1 MVNRQRWTTVLLT
14 LVMVAV
20 AWSPMLASPAKM
32 SVMEADD
39 LKAHHT
45 EKLVDNFATS
55 NGFTHTNLT
64 HSSVSGLTELE
75 RPPVSWTATSGT
87 GLTQMRTGACSAYL
101 PATNEVFLIGG
112 RIDVDPSQTGDE
124 ANTKTVEI
132 FDVVNKTWMP
142 AAEQLQETQ
151 QYHKCTVVGD
161 TIYAIGDHHPF
172 SSPAVQATGVVQVYD
187 ANDGNW
193 SYGTS
198 MPGNQSVGL
207 AGVASLNGLVY
218 VAGGVSAADR
228 SGSTDRMLRYDPV
241 NDSWTEMTSMNNR
254 RHSFELVAF
263 RGKLIAYGGV
273 AVFFDPIANT
283 TVEEETN
290 LTEAYDPITDSW
302 TQLPNATHKFSAY
315 ASAVFNDEIIIHGGY
330 ESSGWSGSANDKTYG
345 YDPFTNTWN
354 TYATLP
360 IGLYD
365 STLALANNTL
375 VYASGDM
382 SNTRFSTW
390 SIQYLAEN
398 EYHVNPGSHEGLLT
412 SSIYDLRPSN
422 EGAASLLWLRFS
434 AVEPSGTDLG
444 LQYRTADSMQNI
456 ASAAWLPTTVP
467 VNTYLEPGNQ
477 SLTDVLENTPFLQ
490 YRVKYSTTRVMEWV
504 TPKLVNVSIGADSV
518 AFETSP
524 PTTMQPT
531 SAPVSVRTHHHATT
545 QDGTYV
551 LALHPT
557 DASGSFDAGS
567 DWLTL
572 TWDTATASMTIDD
585 PSSLLFNQ
593 QASATVEPTTD
604 EGQTVN
610 WTFSLGGTLPTD
622 HLKFMTSTHAER
634 NASYVHDGITSIDRS
649 VSVVLQNVTADVSSQ
664 GDETVE
670 TGEVLPGNAA
680 LNLTIDHRFTNSG
693 LRLLGGTIQ
702 CRIHMDLHRFDNDVF
717 GERIWSN
724 QSSEWFN
731 LPAGQVEHAL
741 LNAPESLSGELYL
754 WIEARTSEDWD
765 LVVDSTPLEFV
776 LNGEGP
782 TLLDVSPD
790 LDEYT
795 NKEVYRTVSFL
806 FQDVGGFTNE
816 TLSAYSWLEARD
828 DGTNGGLADGIPQR
842 VEYQPSLFYTHQ
854 SGNLWTVNIT
864 VNDTVNSDHQWGRVL
879 LEGTDLAGFSVPSTT
894 AEEGHARWE
903 SRTPTKGELL
913 SIEPTIN
920 LLSDTMMR
928 FEPSQT
934 IGWRVS
940 ITDANGLSDLTELR
954 LEVGNDDRLGV
965 KYTTVDGTCA
975 SLDERLLLLPSG
987 CEVTQEAGILTV
999 AFTATVQWSLTM
1011 SGLAAGE
1018 IDVII
1023 RDYDGTQRES
1033 LTEAWVLERE
1043 MNIDVNALR
1052 DTSGGVQQNIVAGAV
1067 LMGGDGIDLTASVS
1081 HRTSATPYSG
1091 DLRLRWDGL
1100 LQGEPWRGGETVT
1113 LVDGVLSTSIPTP
1126 EQSGLVQDMTLM
1138 LWDPLETELL
1148 SVYEMPVFQ
1157 LDFDAPE
1164 LLPSAITDT
1173 ISRYKLEQVEIGV
1186 NIAEGQAWSS
1196 ELMLTCQ
1203 IRSLAQSW
1211 EPVSLVRNSTT
1222 VFDGKTM
1229 FSFMFDFSELGDP
1242 SKLSEQADLNCW
1254 AEGADD
1260 SGWNLVSSTG
1270 NSELDPWLEAPLN
1283 NIGPDLALESVE
1295 LTGEFEAGE
1304 KIRLSFFV
1312 VNGGEQLPTPF
1323 NATIELVQGEERT
1336 LVGRSVFYS
1345 MDANTAKS
1353 VKRSFTAPEGDWTLE
1368 ITVDK
1373 EGLVWEI
1380 DETNNVWST
1389 DVAGSSGGFGAVAM
1403 TLSGVGLLALLGVG
1417 VLLRRRAPAGM
1428 EEKVVAALEATG
1440 QVASDPAPSERSGQ
1454 PPAPTATA
1462 TAQPPA
1468 KKRGPPGGK
1477 IASSPVNTPTRGP
1490 PRGPPKA
1497 AKNSAATP
1505 TPTPQEMA
1513 AQHMAALG
1521 VPAGTAVAEERV
1533 TDYSQLPGGGD
1544 YEYTA
1549 EATYYVGETCGRWR
1563 LNEDKSFTKLPDES

>member
-1 MVNRQRWTTVLLT
+1 MVNHQRWTTVLVT

-20 AWSPMLASPAKM
+20 SWSPLLVPEDTFLAQETTTAPQ
-32 SVMEADD
+32 
-39 LKAHHT
+39 HT
-45 EKLVDNFATS
+45 EEYVDQFATS
-55 NGFTHTNLT
+55 NGFSHTNLT
-64 HSSVSGLTELE
+64 QSASSGLTELK
-75 RPPVSWTATSGT
+75 RPPVSWTATSGI

-101 PATNEVFLIGG
+101 PATEEVFLIGG

-132 FDVVNKTWMP
+132 FDVVNKTWTP
-142 AAEQLQETQ
+142 AVEQLQETQ

-161 TIYAIGDHHPF
+161 TIYAIGDHHPY
-172 SSPAVQATGVVQVYD
+172 SSPATQATGLVQVYD
-187 ANDGNW
+187 ATDGNW

-218 VAGGVSAADR
+218 VAGGVSAKDR
-228 SGSTDRMLRYDPV
+228 SDSTDRLLRYDPV
-241 NDSWTEMTSMNNR
+241 NDSWTQMANMNNQ

-283 TVEEETN
+283 TVEKETN

-315 ASAVFNDEIIIHGGY
+315 AAAVFNDEIIIHGGY
-330 ESSGWSGSANDKTYG
+330 ETSGWSGSSNDKTYG
-345 YDPFTNTWN
+345 YDPFINHWN

-365 STLALANNTL
+365 STLALANDTL
-375 VYASGDM
+375 VYASGDT
-382 SNTRFSTW
+382 SYTRFSTW

-398 EYHVNPGSHEGLLT
+398 EYHVNPTSHHGLLT
-412 SSIYDLRPSN
+412 SSIYDLRPST

-434 AVEPSGTDLG
+434 AIEPSGTDLG
-444 LQYRTADSMQNI
+444 LQYRTADTMQNM

-467 VNTYLEPGNQ
+467 VSTYLEPGNQ
-477 SLTDVLENTPFLQ
+477 SLVNVPEDASFLQ
-490 YRVKYSTTRVMEWV
+490 YRVKYATTRLMEWV
-504 TPKLVNVSIGADSV
+504 TPTLVNVSIGADSA

-524 PTTMQPT
+524 PSTMQPT
-531 SAPVSVRTHHHATT
+531 SAPVNILTQHHATT

-557 DASGSFDAGS
+557 DASGSFDPGS

-572 TWDTATASMTIDD
+572 TWDTATATLTVDD
-585 PSSLLFNQ
+585 PSTLLFNQ
-593 QASATVEPTTD
+593 QASATLGPMTD
-604 EGQTVN
+604 QGQTVN
-610 WTFSLGGTLPTD
+610 WTFSLGGTMPTD
-622 HLKFMTSTHAER
+622 YLKFMTSTHAER
-634 NASYVHDGITSIDRS
+634 NASYLHGDITSIDRS

-664 GDETVE
+664 GDDTVE
-670 TGEVLPGNAA
+670 AGEVLPGNTA

-702 CRIHMDLHRFDNDVF
+702 CRIHMDLHTFDEDAF

-724 QSSEWFN
+724 QSSAWFD

-741 LNAPESLSGELYL
+741 VNAPESLSGELRL

-765 LVVDSTPLEFV
+765 LVVDSTPFEFV

-790 LDEYT
+790 LDAYT
-795 NKEVYRTVSFL
+795 NEEVYRTVSFQ
-806 FQDVGGFTNE
+806 FHDVGGFTNE
-816 TLSAYSWLEARD
+816 TLAAYSWLEARD
-828 DGTNGGLADGIPQR
+828 DGANGGLADGVPQR

-854 SGNLWTVNIT
+854 NGNLWTVNIT
-864 VNDTVNSDHQWGRVL
+864 VNDTVNGDHQWGRVL
-879 LEGTDLAGFSVPSTT
+879 LEGTDLAGFSVPATT

-903 SRTPTKGELL
+903 SRTPTKGELVAF
-913 SIEPTIN
+913 EPTTN

-928 FEPSQT
+928 FEPAQT
-934 IGWRVS
+934 VGWRVAV
-940 ITDANGLSDLTELR
+940 TDANGLSDLTELR

-965 KYTTVDGTCA
+965 KYTTADDTCA

-1018 IDVII
+1018 LDVII
-1023 RDYDGTQRES
+1023 RDYDGTHRES
-1033 LTEAWVLERE
+1033 FTEAWVLERE
-1043 MNIDVNALR
+1043 MAIDVNQLR
-1052 DTSGGVQQNIVAGAV
+1052 DTTGEVQQNIVAGAV
-1067 LMGGDGIDLTASVS
+1067 LMGGDGINLTASVS

-1126 EQSGLVQDMTLM
+1126 EASGLVQDMTLM

-1173 ISRYKLEQVEIGV
+1173 ISRYKLEEVEIGV
-1186 NIAEGQAWSS
+1186 NIAEDQAWSS
-1196 ELMLTCQ
+1196 DLKLTCQ
-1203 IRSLAQSW
+1203 IRSIAQSW

-1229 FSFMFDFSELGDP
+1229 FSFMFDFSGLGDP
-1242 SKLSEQADLNCW
+1242 SQLSQQANLNCW

-1260 SGWNLVSSTG
+1260 AGWDLASSTG

-1283 NIGPDLALESVE
+1283 NIGPDLALENVE
-1295 LTGEFEAGE
+1295 LTGELEAGE
-1304 KIRLSFFV
+1304 NVRLSFFV

-1323 NATIELVQGEERT
+1323 NATIELVQGDERT
-1336 LVGRSVFYS
+1336 MVGRSVFYS

-1389 DVAGSSGGFGAVAM
+1389 SVAGSSGGFGAVAM
-1403 TLSGVGLLALLGVG
+1403 TLGGVGLLALLGAG
-1417 VLLRRRAPAGM
+1417 VVLRRRTPAGI
-1428 EEKVVAALEATG
+1428 EENVAAALEATG
-1440 QVASDPAPSERSGQ
+1440 QVAATPASTDSGNT
-1454 PPAPTATA
+1454 PPATPATA
-1462 TAQPPA
+1462 TAQPP

-1477 IASSPVNTPTRGP
+1477 VASSPVKTPGRGP

-1497 AKNSAATP
+1497 VEPTAATP
-1505 TPTPQEMA
+1505 APTPQEMA

-1521 VPAGTAVAEERV
+1521 VPAQAVEGEERV
-1533 TDYSQLPGGGD
+1533 ADYSQLPGGGE

-1549 EATYYVGETCGRWR
+1549 EGTFYVGATCGRWR
-1563 LNEDKSFTKLPDES
+1563 LNDDKSFTKLSDEP

>member
-1 MVNRQRWTTVLLT
+1 MVNHQRWATVLVT

-20 AWSPMLASPAKM
+20 SWSPFLMPDETRLNEENTITAQ
-32 SVMEADD
+32 
-39 LKAHHT
+39 HT
-45 EKLVDNFATS
+45 EELVDNFATS
-55 NGFTHTNLT
+55 NGFSHTNLT
-64 HSSVSGLTELE
+64 QSASSGLTELK
-75 RPPVSWTATSGT
+75 RPPVSWTATSGI

-101 PATNEVFLIGG
+101 PASEEVFLIGG

-132 FDVVNKTWMP
+132 FDVVNKTWTP
-142 AAEQLQETQ
+142 AVEQLQETQ

-161 TIYAIGDHHPF
+161 TIYAIGDHHPY
-172 SSPAVQATGVVQVYD
+172 SSPAVEATGLVQVYD
-187 ANDGNW
+187 ATDGNW

-207 AGVASLNGLVY
+207 AGVTSLNGMVY
-218 VAGGVSAADR
+218 VAGGVSAKDR
-228 SGSTDRMLRYDPV
+228 SDSTDRLLRYDPV
-241 NDSWTEMTSMNNR
+241 NDSWTQMANMNNQ

-273 AVFFDPIANT
+273 AVFFDPAANT

-290 LTEAYDPITDSW
+290 LTEAYDPVTDSW

-315 ASAVFNDEIIIHGGY
+315 AAAVFNDEIIIHGGY

-365 STLALANNTL
+365 STLALANDTL
-375 VYASGDM
+375 VYASGDT
-382 SNTRFSTW
+382 SNNRFSTW

-398 EYHVNPGSHEGLLT
+398 EYHVNPTSHDGLLT
-412 SSIYDLRPSN
+412 SSIYDLRSSA

-434 AVEPSGTDLG
+434 AIEPSGTDLG

-490 YRVKYSTTRVMEWV
+490 YRVKYATTRLMEWV
-504 TPKLVNVSIGADSV
+504 TPTLVNVSIGADSA

-524 PTTMQPT
+524 PSTMQPT
-531 SAPVSVRTHHHATT
+531 SAPVSVLTHHHATT

-572 TWDTATASMTIDD
+572 TWDTTTASLTVDD
-585 PSSLLFNQ
+585 PSTLLFNQ
-593 QASATVEPTTD
+593 QASATVGPKTD

-634 NASYVHDGITSIDRS
+634 NASYLHDDITSIDRS

-664 GDETVE
+664 GDDTVE
-670 TGEVLPGNAA
+670 AGEVLPGNTA

-702 CRIHMDLHRFDNDVF
+702 CRIHMDLHTFDDDAF

-724 QSSEWFN
+724 QSSAWFD
-731 LPAGQVEHAL
+731 LPAGQVEYAL
-741 LNAPESLSGELYL
+741 LNAPESLSGELRL

-790 LDEYT
+790 LDAYT
-795 NKEVYRTVSFL
+795 NEEVYRTVSFQ
-806 FQDVGGFTNE
+806 FYDVGGFTNE
-816 TLSAYSWLEARD
+816 TLFAYSWLEARD
-828 DGTNGGLADGIPQR
+828 DGTNGGLADGVPQR

-854 SGNLWTVNIT
+854 NGNLWTVNIT
-864 VNDTVNSDHQWGRVL
+864 VNDTVNGDHQWGRVL
-879 LEGTDLAGFSVPSTT
+879 LEGTDLAGFSVPATT

-903 SRTPTKGELL
+903 SRTPTKGELV
-913 SIEPTIN
+913 SFEPTTN

-934 IGWRVS
+934 VGWRVAV
-940 ITDANGLSDLTELR
+940 TDANGLSDLTELR
-954 LEVGNDDRLGV
+954 IEVGNDDRLGV

-1018 IDVII
+1018 IDVIV
-1023 RDYDGTQRES
+1023 RDYDGTHRES
-1033 LTEAWVLERE
+1033 FTEAWVLERE
-1043 MNIDVNALR
+1043 MAIDVNQLR
-1052 DTSGGVQQNIVAGAV
+1052 DTTGEVQQNIVAGAV
-1067 LMGGDGIDLTASVS
+1067 LMGGDSINLTASVS

-1113 LVDGVLSTSIPTP
+1113 LVDGMLSTSIPTP
-1126 EQSGLVQDMTLM
+1126 EESGLVQDMTLM

-1148 SVYEMPVFQ
+1148 SVYDMPVFQ

-1173 ISRYKLEQVEIGV
+1173 ISRYKLEEVEIGV
-1186 NIAEGQAWSS
+1186 NIAEGQAWSNDVK
-1196 ELMLTCQ
+1196 LTCQ

-1242 SKLSEQADLNCW
+1242 SQLSQQADLNCW

-1260 SGWNLVSSTG
+1260 SGWDLVSSTG

-1283 NIGPDLALESVE
+1283 NIGPDLALENVE
-1295 LTGEFEAGE
+1295 LTGDFEAGE
-1304 KIRLSFFV
+1304 NIRLSFFV

-1323 NATIELVQGEERT
+1323 NATIELVQGDERT
-1336 LVGRSVFYS
+1336 MVGRSVFYS

-1389 DVAGSSGGFGAVAM
+1389 NVTGSSGGFGAVAM
-1403 TLSGVGLLALLGVG
+1403 TLGGVGLLALLGAG
-1417 VLLRRRAPAGM
+1417 VVLRRRTPDGL
-1428 EEKVVAALEATG
+1428 EENVAAALEATG
-1440 QVASDPAPSERSGQ
+1440 QVAAAPASSDSANKPPTSPAAQ
-1454 PPAPTATA
+1454 
-1462 TAQPPA
+1462 TAQPP

-1477 IASSPVNTPTRGP
+1477 IASSPVKTPGRGP

-1497 AKNSAATP
+1497 AEQPAA
-1505 TPTPQEMA
+1505 TPQEMA

-1521 VPAGTAVAEERV
+1521 VPAQAGSEERV
-1533 TDYSQLPGGGD
+1533 ADYSQLPGGGE

-1549 EATYYVGETCGRWR
+1549 EGTFYVGATCGRWR
-1563 LNEDKSFTKLPDES
+1563 LNEDKSFTKLSDEP

>member
-1 MVNRQRWTTVLLT
+1 MNRQHVTTVLVT
-14 LVMVAV
+14 LLMVAV
-20 AWSPMLASPAKM
+20 SWSSLLASPEERGA
-32 SVMEADD
+32 VGEDIPTPR
-39 LKAHHT
+39 HT
-45 EKLVDNFATS
+45 EEHVNNFATT
-55 NGFTHTNLT
+55 NGFSHTNLT
-64 HSSVSGLTELE
+64 HSASSGLTQLE
-75 RPPVSWTATSGT
+75 RPPISWTSTTGV
-87 GLTQMRTGACSAYL
+87 GLTQLRTGACSAYL
-101 PATNEVFLIGG
+101 PSTQEVLLIGG
-112 RIDVDPSQTGDE
+112 RVDGNPSQTGDE
-124 ANTKTVEI
+124 GSTKTVEV
-132 FDVVNKTWMP
+132 FDLANKTWLP
-142 AAEQLQETQ
+142 AVEELQEAQ

-161 TIYAIGDHHPF
+161 TIYAIGDHYPF
-172 SSPAVQATGVVQVYD
+172 ASPALEATGLVQVYD
-187 ANDGNW
+187 AADGNW

-218 VAGGVSAADR
+218 VAGGVSAQDR
-228 SGSTDRMLRYDPV
+228 SDSTDRLLRYDPV
-241 NDSWTEMTSMNNR
+241 NDSWTQMASMNNQ

-290 LTEAYDPITDSW
+290 LTEAYDPVTDSW
-302 TQLPNATHKFSAY
+302 TQLPNATKKFSAY
-315 ASAVFNDEIIIHGGY
+315 AAAVFNDEIIIHGGY
-330 ESSGWSGSANDKTYG
+330 ESSGWSGAANDKTYG
-345 YDPFTNTWN
+345 YDPFTNSWN

-360 IGLYD
+360 FGGVYD
-365 STLALANNTL
+365 STLAVANGTL
-375 VYASGDM
+375 VHASGDAS
-382 SNTRFSTW
+382 SNRFSTW

-398 EYHVNPGSHEGLLT
+398 AYHVNPASHNGLLT
-412 SSIYDLRPSN
+412 SSIYDMRRST
-422 EGAASLLWLRFS
+422 ESAASLLWLRFS
-434 AVEPSGTDLG
+434 AIEPSGTDLG

-456 ASAAWLPTTVP
+456 ASSAWLPTTVP
-467 VNTYLEPGNQ
+467 VSTYFEPGNQ
-477 SLTDVLENTPFLQ
+477 SLTAVPENDPFLQ
-490 YRVKYSTTRVMEWV
+490 YRVKYATTRLMEWI
-504 TPKLVNVSIGADSV
+504 TPTLVNVSIGADSA

-531 SAPVSVRTHHHATT
+531 SAPVNIRTHHHATT
-545 QDGTYV
+545 QDGSYV

-557 DASGSFDAGS
+557 DATGSFDADS

-572 TWDTATASMTIDD
+572 TWETATASMTVDD

-593 QASATVEPTTD
+593 QATATVGPMTD
-604 EGQTVN
+604 EGQTVD

-634 NASYVHDGITSIDRS
+634 NASYLHHEITSIDRS
-649 VSVVLQNVTADVSSQ
+649 VSVVLRNITADVSSQ

-670 TGEVLPGNAA
+670 TGEVLPGNTE
-680 LNLTIDHRFTNSG
+680 LNLTIDHLFTNSG
-693 LRLLGGTIQ
+693 LRLLGGAIQ
-702 CRIHMDLHRFDNDVF
+702 CRIHMDLQTYDEDAS

-724 QSSEWFN
+724 QSSAWFD

-741 LNAPESLSGELYL
+741 LNAPEALSGELRL

-765 LVVDSTPLEFV
+765 LVVDTTPLEFI

-795 NKEVYRTVSFL
+795 NEETYRTVSFL
-806 FQDVGGFTNE
+806 FHDVGGFTNE

-828 DGTNGGLADGIPQR
+828 DGTNGGLADGVPQR

-854 SGNLWTVNIT
+854 NENHWTLNIT
-864 VNDTVNSDHQWGRVL
+864 VNDTVNGDQQGGRVL
-879 LEGTDLAGFSVPSTT
+879 LEGTDLAGFSVPSAT
-894 AEEGHARWE
+894 AEDGHARWV
-903 SRTPTKGELL
+903 SRTPTKGELV
-913 SIEPTIN
+913 SFEPTTN
-920 LLSDTMMR
+920 LLTDTMMR

-940 ITDANGLSDLTELR
+940 VTDTNGLSDLTEIR

-965 KYTTVDGTCA
+965 KYTTVDGACA

-987 CEVTQEAGILTV
+987 CEVSEDEGILTV
-999 AFTATVQWSLTM
+999 TFTATVQWSMTM

-1023 RDYDGTQRES
+1023 RDYDGTQRTS
-1033 LTEAWVLERE
+1033 MTEAWVLERE
-1043 MNIDVNALR
+1043 MTIEVHQLQDN
-1052 DTSGGVQQNIVAGAV
+1052 SGDVQQNIVAGTV
-1067 LMGGDGIDLTASVS
+1067 LMGGDGINVSASIS

-1126 EQSGLVQDMTLM
+1126 QQSGLVQDMTLM
-1138 LWDPLETELL
+1138 LWDPLETQLL
-1148 SVYEMPVFQ
+1148 SVYDMPVFQ

-1164 LLPSAITDT
+1164 LLPSAISDT

-1196 ELMLTCQ
+1196 ELLLTCQ
-1203 IRSLAQSW
+1203 VRSLEQSW
-1211 EPVSLVRNSTT
+1211 EPVSLTRNSTT

-1229 FSFMFDFSELGDP
+1229 FSFMFDFSTLGDP

-1260 SGWNLVSSTG
+1260 SGWDLVSSTG

-1283 NIGPDLALESVE
+1283 NIGPDLTLESVE
-1295 LTGEFEAGE
+1295 LSGEFEAGE

-1323 NATIELVQGEERT
+1323 NATIELVQGDERT

-1353 VKRSFTAPEGDWTLE
+1353 VKRSFTAPEGDWDLE

-1389 DVAGSSGGFGAVAM
+1389 SVKGSSAGFGAATM
-1403 TLSGVGLLALLGVG
+1403 TLGGAGLLALLGAG
-1417 VLLRRRAPAGM
+1417 VLLRRRSSAAL
-1428 EEKVVAALEATG
+1428 EEDVAAALEATG
-1440 QVASDPAPSERSGQ
+1440 QLTATSARSEPNPAPPAAIAAVQ
-1454 PPAPTATA
+1454 PPT
-1462 TAQPPA
+1462 

-1477 IASSPVNTPTRGP
+1477 IASSAVKSPGRGP

-1497 AKNSAATP
+1497 PEKPAATP
-1505 TPTPQEMA
+1505 ATTPQEMA

-1521 VPAGTAVAEERV
+1521 VPAQASATEERV
-1533 TDYSQLPGGGD
+1533 LDYSQLPGGGD

-1549 EATYYVGETCGRWR
+1549 EGTFYVGETCGRWR
-1563 LNEDKSFTKLPDES
+1563 LNDDKSFTKLIDES

>member
-1 MVNRQRWTTVLLT
+1 MVNHQRWSTVLVT

-20 AWSPMLASPAKM
+20 SWSPFLMPDETRLNEENTITAQ
-32 SVMEADD
+32 
-39 LKAHHT
+39 HT
-45 EKLVDNFATS
+45 EELVDNFATS
-55 NGFTHTNLT
+55 NGFSHTNLT
-64 HSSVSGLTELE
+64 QSASSGLTELK
-75 RPPVSWTATSGT
+75 RPPVSWTATSGI

-101 PATNEVFLIGG
+101 PATEEVFLIGG

-132 FDVVNKTWMP
+132 FDVVNKTWTP
-142 AAEQLQETQ
+142 AVEQLQETQ

-161 TIYAIGDHHPF
+161 TIYAIGDHHPY
-172 SSPAVQATGVVQVYD
+172 SSPAVEATGLVQVYD
-187 ANDGNW
+187 ATDGNW

-207 AGVASLNGLVY
+207 AGVTSLNGMVY
-218 VAGGVSAADR
+218 VAGGVSAKDR
-228 SGSTDRMLRYDPV
+228 SDSTDRLLRYDPV
-241 NDSWTEMTSMNNR
+241 NDSWTQMANMNNQ

-273 AVFFDPIANT
+273 AVFFDPVANT

-290 LTEAYDPITDSW
+290 LTEAYDPVTDSW

-315 ASAVFNDEIIIHGGY
+315 AAAVFNDEIIIHGGY
-330 ESSGWSGSANDKTYG
+330 ESSGWSGSSNDKTYG
-345 YDPFTNTWN
+345 YEPFTNTWN

-365 STLALANNTL
+365 STLALANDTL
-375 VYASGDM
+375 VYASGDT
-382 SNTRFSTW
+382 SNNRFSTW

-398 EYHVNPGSHEGLLT
+398 EYHVNPTSHDGLLT
-412 SSIYDLRPSN
+412 SSIYDLRPSA

-434 AVEPSGTDLG
+434 AIEPSGTDLG

-490 YRVKYSTTRVMEWV
+490 YRVKYATTRLMEWV
-504 TPKLVNVSIGADSV
+504 TPTLVNVSIGADSA

-524 PTTMQPT
+524 PSTMQPT
-531 SAPVSVRTHHHATT
+531 SAPVSVLTHHHATT
-545 QDGTYV
+545 QGGTYV

-572 TWDTATASMTIDD
+572 TWDTTTASLTVDD
-585 PSSLLFNQ
+585 PSTLLFNQ
-593 QASATVEPTTD
+593 QATATVGPMTD

-634 NASYVHDGITSIDRS
+634 NASYLHDDITSIDRS

-664 GDETVE
+664 GDDTVE
-670 TGEVLPGNAA
+670 AGEVLPGNTA

-702 CRIHMDLHRFDNDVF
+702 CRIHMDLHTFDDDAF

-724 QSSEWFN
+724 QSSAWFD
-731 LPAGQVEHAL
+731 LPAGQVEYAL
-741 LNAPESLSGELYL
+741 LNAPESLSGELRL
-754 WIEARTSEDWD
+754 WIEARTSEEWD

-790 LDEYT
+790 LDAYT
-795 NKEVYRTVSFL
+795 NEEVYRTVSFQ
-806 FQDVGGFTNE
+806 FYDVGGFTNE
-816 TLSAYSWLEARD
+816 TLFAYSWLEARD
-828 DGTNGGLADGIPQR
+828 DGTNGGLADGVPQR

-854 SGNLWTVNIT
+854 NGNLWTVNIT
-864 VNDTVNSDHQWGRVL
+864 VNDTVNDDHQWGRVL
-879 LEGTDLAGFSVPSTT
+879 LEGTDLAGFSVPATT

-903 SRTPTKGELL
+903 SRTPTKGELV
-913 SIEPTIN
+913 SFEPTTN

-934 IGWRVS
+934 VGWRVAV
-940 ITDANGLSDLTELR
+940 TDANGLSDLTELR

-1018 IDVII
+1018 IDVIV
-1023 RDYDGTQRES
+1023 RDYDGTYRES
-1033 LTEAWVLERE
+1033 FTEAWVLERE
-1043 MNIDVNALR
+1043 MAIDVNQLR
-1052 DTSGGVQQNIVAGAV
+1052 DTTGEVQQNIVAGAV
-1067 LMGGDGIDLTASVS
+1067 LMGGDGINLTASVS

-1113 LVDGVLSTSIPTP
+1113 LVDGMLSTSIPTP
-1126 EQSGLVQDMTLM
+1126 EESGLVQDMTLM

-1148 SVYEMPVFQ
+1148 SVYDMPVFQ

-1173 ISRYKLEQVEIGV
+1173 ISRYKLEEVEIGV

-1196 ELMLTCQ
+1196 DLKLTCQ

-1229 FSFMFDFSELGDP
+1229 FSFMFDFSGLGDP
-1242 SKLSEQADLNCW
+1242 SQLSQQADLNCW

-1260 SGWNLVSSTG
+1260 SGWDLVSSTG

-1283 NIGPDLALESVE
+1283 NIGPDLALENVE
-1295 LTGEFEAGE
+1295 LTGDFEPGE
-1304 KIRLSFFV
+1304 NIRLSFFV

-1323 NATIELVQGEERT
+1323 NATIELVQGDERT
-1336 LVGRSVFYS
+1336 MVGRSVFYS

-1389 DVAGSSGGFGAVAM
+1389 NVTGSSGGFGAVAM
-1403 TLSGVGLLALLGVG
+1403 TLGGVGLLALLGAG
-1417 VLLRRRAPAGM
+1417 VVLRRRTPAGI
-1428 EEKVVAALEATG
+1428 EENVAAALEATG
-1440 QVASDPAPSERSGQ
+1440 QVAAAPASSDSGNK
-1454 PPAPTATA
+1454 PPASPAAA
-1462 TAQPPA
+1462 TAQPS

-1477 IASSPVNTPTRGP
+1477 IASSPVKTPGRGP
-1490 PRGPPKA
+1490 PRGAPKA
-1497 AKNSAATP
+1497 AEQPAA
-1505 TPTPQEMA
+1505 TPQEMA

-1521 VPAGTAVAEERV
+1521 VPDQAASEERV
-1533 TDYSQLPGGGD
+1533 ADYSQLPGGGE

-1549 EATYYVGETCGRWR
+1549 EGTFYVGATCGRWR
-1563 LNEDKSFTKLPDES
+1563 LNDDKSFTKLSDEP